1 MAQTQRRRRTRSNK
15 SNRKTQRKQRSQKN
29 QKNQKNQQNGGS
41 KKGGAKKGGAK
52 KGGKSVNKY
61 FQMMMNAKKNNLE
74 SFEYNGKTYKRQQ
87 KGHLT
92 FYKA

>member
-1 MAQTQRRRRTRSNK
+1 MARTQRRRNRSNK
-15 SNRKTQRKQRSQKN
+15 SNRRTQKNRRN
-29 QKNQKNQQNGGS
+29 QKNLQNGGS
-41 KKGGAKKGGAK
+41 KKGGSK
-52 KGGKSVNKY
+52 KGGKRVNKY
-61 FQMMMNAKKNNLE
+61 FQLMMNAKKNNLE